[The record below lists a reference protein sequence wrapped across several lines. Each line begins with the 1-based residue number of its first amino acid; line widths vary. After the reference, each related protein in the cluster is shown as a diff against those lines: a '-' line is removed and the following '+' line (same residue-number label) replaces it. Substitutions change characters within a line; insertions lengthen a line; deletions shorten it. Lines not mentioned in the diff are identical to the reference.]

1 MTKNEITEKSK
12 IDRIIG
18 AKLRTKRIE
27 SGFSLATVASSVDIS
42 EFELARLESGTK
54 RISAITMVAFCK
66 LFHVRPFYFFEHWET
81 KDDIKA
87 G

>member
-1 MTKNEITEKSK
+1 MTKKEITEKSK

-27 SGFSLATVASSVDIS
+27 LGFSLAAVASAVDIS

-54 RISAITMVAFCK
+54 RISAITMVTFCK
-66 LFHVRPFYFFEHWET
+66 LFHVLPFYFFEHWEIS
-81 KDDIKA
+81 DDSKV